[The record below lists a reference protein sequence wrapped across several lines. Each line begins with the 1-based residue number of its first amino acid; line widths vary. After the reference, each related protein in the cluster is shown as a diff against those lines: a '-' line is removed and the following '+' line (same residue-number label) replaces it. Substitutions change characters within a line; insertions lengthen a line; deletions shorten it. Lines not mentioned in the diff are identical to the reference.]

1 MTTILGVS
9 CLYHDAA
16 AALVRDGEIIA
27 AAQEER
33 FSRKKHDRRYPEA
46 AIAYCL
52 EAAGGRDALDA
63 VVFYEDPMLS
73 LERVL
78 KNAIEL
84 APDSGKTW
92 AAAAR
97 SQLGHKLNIS
107 DRLRRLLPPRA
118 GDNMFLVDHHLSH
131 AASAFYPSPF
141 RGAAIVV
148 ADGIGEWASTTI
160 AAGDDSRITPLRQI
174 HYPHSLGLLYSAFTY
189 HCGLKVNSGEYKLM
203 GLAPYGEPR
212 YVDVI
217 LDKLIDLREDG
228 SYRLD
233 TSFFGYL
240 DSEAATNAA
249 FEELFGC
256 KRRDPESHI
265 TIKYMDIAASAQ
277 AVIEEAMVRLARR
290 ALRDAESR
298 NLCLV
303 GGVALN
309 CVANGHLLKRLPNLD
324 RIWVQPASGDAGGA
338 VGAALEVAYSQFGA
352 ARHGGVVRG
361 RDGMRGSLLG
371 PAFDDDQIEAA
382 LRAKGLIYHR
392 VESRERHDEA
402 VAQALADGLIV
413 GRFDGPMEYGPRA
426 LANRSILADP
436 RRPDGQSY
444 INRRIK
450 FRESWRPFAPVV
462 LADKAAEIFDTEHDS
477 PYMLLIADVRP
488 ELRRGEVDW
497 RDFRD
502 GTGDMMTVLNQERST
517 LPAITHVDYSAR
529 LQTVDADRNPA
540 FHRLMTAFYRL
551 TGCPVMINTS
561 FNVRGEPI
569 VCTPEDAV
577 ACFINAGIDLLA
589 IGDFLVFKQEQSEE
603 IRRLEGTMQYEPD

>member
-1 MTTILGVS
+1 MTAILGVS
-9 CLYHDAA
+9 CLYHDSA

-33 FSRKKHDRRYPEA
+33 FTRRKHDRRYPEA

-52 EAAGGRDALDA
+52 EAGGGRDGLDA
-63 VVFYEDPMLS
+63 VVFYEDPVLS
-73 LERVL
+73 LDRVL

-84 APDSGKTW
+84 APESGKTW

-97 SQLGHKLNIS
+97 SQLGQKLNVA
-107 DRLRRLLPPRA
+107 DRLRQLLPPRS
-118 GDNMFLVDHHLSH
+118 GDNVFLVDHHLSH

-141 RGAAIVV
+141 REAAIVV

-160 AAGDDSRITPLRQI
+160 AAGEDSRLTLLRQI

-217 LDKLIDLREDG
+217 LDNLIELREDG

-233 TSFFGYL
+233 TSLFGYL
-240 DSEAATNAA
+240 DGEAATNVA

-265 TIKYMDIAASAQ
+265 TVEYMDIAASAQ
-277 AVIEEAMVRLARR
+277 AVIEEAMFRLARR

-298 NLCLV
+298 NLCLA

-309 CVANGHLLKRLPNLD
+309 CVANGRLLKRLPNLD
-324 RIWVQPASGDAGGA
+324 HIWIQPASGDAGGA
-338 VGAALEVAYSQFGA
+338 VGAALELAHSRFDA
-352 ARHGGVVRG
+352 ARHAGVAQG

-382 LRAKGLIYHR
+382 LRAKGLVYLR
-392 VESRERHDEA
+392 AEKRERHDQA
-402 VAQALADGLIV
+402 VAQALADGLII

-426 LANRSILADP
+426 LGNRSILADP
-436 RRPDGQSY
+436 RRADGQSY

-462 LADKAAEIFDTEHDS
+462 LAEKAPEIFDTEHHS

-497 RDFRD
+497 RAFRD

-529 LQTVDADRNPA
+529 LQTVDAERNPA

-589 IGDFLVFKQEQSEE
+589 IGDFLVFKHEQPEQ
-603 IRRLEGTMQYEPD
+603 IRCLEGTMQYEPD